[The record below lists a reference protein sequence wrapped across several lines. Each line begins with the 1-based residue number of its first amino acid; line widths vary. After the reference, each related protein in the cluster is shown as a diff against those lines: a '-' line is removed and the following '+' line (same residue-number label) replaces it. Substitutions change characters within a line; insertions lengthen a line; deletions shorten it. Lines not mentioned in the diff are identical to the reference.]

1 MNEHEREDPPETF
14 WTDLTP
20 TEQIE
25 RLRHTLGTLIT
36 WLERELGAAAA
47 SALLKALH
55 EGVPPG
61 DAAS

>member
-1 MNEHEREDPPETF
+1 MSEAETF

-55 EGVPPG
+55 EGKPPG